1 MINARNIFCIRLHIY
16 EKYTCSI
23 YINYSSLNRCG
34 LFDLYIN
41 TIGEGDISREV
52 NSFPASLSSSL
63 KHWVEGGGVQL
74 PHKDRK
80 SCKKY
85 AHVVLNTV

>member
-1 MINARNIFCIRLHIY
+1 MINAWNVFCIRLHIY

-52 NSFPASLSSSL
+52 NSFPA
-63 KHWVEGGGVQL
+63 
-74 PHKDRK
+74 
-80 SCKKY
+80 
-85 AHVVLNTV
+85 

>member
-1 MINARNIFCIRLHIY
+1 MLGTFFAY

-41 TIGEGDISREV
+41 TIGKGGISREV
-52 NSFPASLSSSL
+52 NSFPARLSSSL
-63 KHWVEGGGVQL
+63 KYGVEGGGGATTTQ
-74 PHKDRK
+74 R
-80 SCKKY
+80 S
-85 AHVVLNTV
+85 